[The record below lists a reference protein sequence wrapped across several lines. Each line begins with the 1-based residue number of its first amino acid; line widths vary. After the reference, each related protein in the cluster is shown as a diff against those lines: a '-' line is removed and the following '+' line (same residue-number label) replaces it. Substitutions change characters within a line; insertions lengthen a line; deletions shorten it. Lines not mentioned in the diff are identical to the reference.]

1 MSGKKLT
8 EFKNLLTDKMKSH
21 VPMQTEWV
29 KVSEVDWEEKTM
41 TAIGENNALEYFD
54 VVLGLGAI
62 NVKPKI
68 GTLALVGAIHNGEAC
83 FMISC
88 EEIEEIELI
97 DQSGF
102 KVNLNDGLLLINGE
116 EFGGIVNA
124 KELKKQVDKNTL
136 ILEKMQTA
144 FTNWIPVPNDGG
156 ASLKGLVA
164 SFVSLQRADLS
175 DIENTTIKHGKG

>member
-41 TAIGENNALEYFD
+41 TAIGENNGLEYFD
-54 VVLGLGAI
+54 VLLGLGAI
-62 NVKPKI
+62 NVKPKV

-88 EEIEEIELI
+88 EEIEEIVFTSSESEFTI
-97 DQSGF
+97 KENGF
-102 KVNLNDGLLLINGE
+102 IVKQGDESLKTVLNDLIIQKNKLNDE
-116 EFGGIVNA
+116 VAKIVVSIGITPNVPVLTEI
-124 KELKKQVDKNTL
+124 KEATNQIKDRLNNIL
-136 ILEKMQTA
+136 IE
-144 FTNWIPVPNDGG
+144 
-156 ASLKGLVA
+156 
-164 SFVSLQRADLS
+164 
-175 DIENTTIKHGKG
+175 

>member
-1 MSGKKLT
+1 MSGKKLI
-8 EFKNLLTDKMKSH
+8 EFKNLITDKMKSH

-41 TAIGENNALEYFD
+41 TAIGENNGLPYFD
-54 VVLGLGAI
+54 VLLGLGAM

-68 GTLALVGAIHNGEAC
+68 GSLALVGAIHNGEAC

-88 EEIEEIELI
+88 EEMEGFELT

-102 KVNLNDGLLLINGE
+102 KVDLNDGLLLINGE

-124 KELKKQVDKNTL
+124 KELKEQVDKNTAL
-136 ILEKMQTA
+136 LKEIKKV
-144 FTNWIPVPNDGG
+144 FTNWITVPNDGG
-156 ASLKGLVA
+156 AALKGLSA
-164 SFVSLQRADLS
+164 SFTSLETADLS
-175 DIENTTIKHGKG
+175 NIENTTIKHGKG

>member
-1 MSGKKLT
+1 MNGKKLI

-41 TAIGENNALEYFD
+41 TAIGENNGLEYFD
-54 VVLGLGAI
+54 VLLGLGAM

-68 GTLALVGAIHNGEAC
+68 GSLALVGAIHNGEAC

-88 EEIEEIELI
+88 EEIEEFELI

-102 KVNLNDGLLLINGE
+102 KVNLNNGLLLINGE

-124 KELKKQVDKNTL
+124 KELKVQVDKNTL

-144 FTNWIPVPNDGG
+144 FENWTPVPNDGG
-156 ASLKGLVA
+156 AGLKVLVT

-175 DIENTTIKHGKG
+175 GIENTTIKHGKG

>member
-1 MSGKKLT
+1 MTKVLA
-8 EFKNLLTDKMKSH
+8 EFKNLMTEKMKSK
-21 VPMQTEWV
+21 VPIQTEWV
-29 KVSEVDWEEKTM
+29 KVQSVDWDDKTM
-41 TAIGENNALEYFD
+41 TAIGESNGLEYFD
-54 VVLGLGAI
+54 VVLGLGAV

-68 GTLALVGAIHNGEAC
+68 GSLALVGAIHNGEAC

-124 KELKKQVDKNTL
+124 KELKTQLDKNTL

-144 FTNWIPVPNDGG
+144 FANWVPVPNDGG
-156 ASLKGLVA
+156 ASLKGLVI

-175 DIENTTIKHGKG
+175 GIENTTIKHGKG

>member
-1 MSGKKLT
+1 MSKGLLELKK
-8 EFKNLLTDKMKSH
+8 LLTDKMKSH
-21 VPMQTEWV
+21 VPLQTEWV
-29 KVSEVDWEEKTM
+29 TVKEVDWEEKTM
-41 TAIGENNALEYFD
+41 TAIGSINGLEYFD
-54 VVLGLGAI
+54 VLLGLGS
-62 NVKPKI
+62 VDMRPKI
-68 GTLALVGAIHNGEAC
+68 GTSALIGAINNGAAC
-83 FMISC
+83 YMISC
-88 EEIEEIELI
+88 EEIEELELT
-97 DQSGF
+97 DQTGF

-156 ASLKGLVA
+156 ANLKGLVA

-175 DIENTTIKHGKG
+175 GIENTTIKHGKG